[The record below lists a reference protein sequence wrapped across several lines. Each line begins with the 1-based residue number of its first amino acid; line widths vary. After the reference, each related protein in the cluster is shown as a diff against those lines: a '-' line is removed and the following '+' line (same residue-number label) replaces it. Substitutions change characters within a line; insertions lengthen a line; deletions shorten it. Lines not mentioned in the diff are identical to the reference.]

1 MDWYTLSRQWFD
13 FAFENP
19 EKIKSEHA
27 AIYFLACEQWN
38 RFWQKEKFG
47 FPSYFSMEVSW
58 IKNHKTYQK
67 YFKDLVQWGFIKVIQ
82 ESKNQH
88 SSCIIAL
95 VKNDEALTKALD
107 KANAMHLPKH
117 MQGTA
122 TIDKQLNKK
131 TIKQENNME
140 QFKEFYE
147 QSLNTSIE
155 NRNATQFLVV
165 CFFDLWYVPSKNETV
180 ESLRE
185 WLVDTAKLKWKTA
198 SEMIEIINSWH
209 VYWKGMN
216 KEVKNHKA
224 SLLNN
229 FLLKWK

>member
-19 EKIKSEHA
+19 DKSITTEWLLYLW
-27 AIYFLACEQWN
+27 IVENWN
-38 RFWQKEKFG
+38 RNGQKEKFWLPT
-47 FPSYFSMEVSW
+47 FHSMSACG
-58 IKNHKTYQK
+58 IKSPNTYHKALKNIIEY
-67 YFKDLVQWGFIKVIQ
+67 WFIKVLQ
-82 ESKNQH
+82 EAKNQNT
-88 SSCIIAL
+88 STVISLLAYP
-95 VKNDEALTKALD
+95 KNESADKSALD
-107 KANAMHLPKH
+107 MALI
-117 MQGTA
+117 Q
-122 TIDKQLNKK
+122 QLSQQEEH
-131 TIKQENNME
+131 IKQDNKETKKQRNNTE
-140 QFKEFYE
+140 QFKQFYE
-147 QSLNTSIE
+147 ESLNTSIE